1 MFTNYG
7 RNEAM
12 INQEICKMM
21 QNQFSKDIITDMELV
36 LDLVLKTSNVKLQK
50 NFPCLIINENQLTI
64 MKMFP

>member
-12 INQEICKMM
+12 INLEICKIM

-36 LDLVLKTSNVKLQK
+36 LDLVLKTPNVKLQK

>member
-12 INQEICKMM
+12 INLEICKIM
-21 QNQFSKDIITDMELV
+21 QNQFSKDIITDMEFV
-36 LDLVLKTSNVKLQK
+36 LDLVLKTPNVKLQK

>member
-12 INQEICKMM
+12 INKEICKIM

-36 LDLVLKTSNVKLQK
+36 LDLVLKTPNVKLQK

>member
-12 INQEICKMM
+12 INYEICKIM

-36 LDLVLKTSNVKLQK
+36 LDLVLKTPNVKLQK